1 MQTNW
6 TKEVWSITC
15 EPEFTQI
22 SAKSND
28 AILKNIAKLYF
39 WIIFDNFQSFFTHI
53 DYIGD
58 PILTANTM
66 VNFRKKLMGQF
77 KENFWTNRMTERW
90 KMDRPKFIGHIQSQ
104 LGVEKKRSRKMFF
117 PLEIVSIF
125 LVICSSTFNN
135 EINLNVNKALNISR
149 VKFSY
154 LNKPN

>member
-6 TKEVWSITC
+6 TKEFWSITC

-39 WIIFDNFQSFFTHI
+39 WIIFDNFWSFFTHI

-90 KMDRPKFIGHIQSQ
+90 KDGQAQIHRTHPVTTGGRKKEVKKNVLSIGN
-104 LGVEKKRSRKMFF
+104 R
-117 PLEIVSIF
+117 
-125 LVICSSTFNN
+125 
-135 EINLNVNKALNISR
+135 
-149 VKFSY
+149 
-154 LNKPN
+154 